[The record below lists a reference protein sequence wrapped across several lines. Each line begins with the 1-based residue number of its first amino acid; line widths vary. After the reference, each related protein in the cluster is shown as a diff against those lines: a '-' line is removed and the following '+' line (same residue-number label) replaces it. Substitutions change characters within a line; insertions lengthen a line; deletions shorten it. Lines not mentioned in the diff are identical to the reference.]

1 MEVVV
6 KMGNI
11 TKELQKLL
19 KDYNKNLIALIT
31 HELQLEKQRRSNL
44 ELEVADLR
52 SELETMRDNL
62 SGNTN

>member
-1 MEVVV
+1 
-6 KMGNI
+6 MGNI